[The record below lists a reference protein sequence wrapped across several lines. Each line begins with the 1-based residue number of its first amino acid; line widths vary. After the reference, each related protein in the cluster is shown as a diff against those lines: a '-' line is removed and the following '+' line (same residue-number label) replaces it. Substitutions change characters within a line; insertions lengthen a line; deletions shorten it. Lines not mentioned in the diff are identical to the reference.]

1 VTSEAKPTAA
11 ELTEPAEKQ
20 TNNTPPPMAGNK
32 LLLVDGG
39 GLAGFAE
46 KWAEKLPTLDCAIE
60 VQVTDLASAA
70 QNLAAGDVVAMAF
83 AANALDESLAGLL
96 RAYRTHVGAISSFQA
111 VICEEPSP
119 EFSAALFEY
128 GIESFIPHATFCE
141 DVAAFTRQ
149 IAETLADEKSS
160 EARAVKLTRL
170 IRSGDQTK
178 IETLKTEL
186 KSDAGFDHLAAYS
199 FGKSLEAVGEYNE
212 AIDAFKKSSKM
223 NKLFHA
229 SSTSLGENLIITGRL
244 DEAKDVFEKLEKTN
258 PNNSDRKLQLATI
271 YTEQG
276 DFERAKGYLKEAARL
291 APNNPK
297 IAETKAHMYLK
308 AGKVQ
313 EAFQLMDNMSE
324 VGPFFAAKLNEMGI
338 KLSQAGKGKSALALY
353 QKAHKVVRPE
363 LKYKI
368 SMNAALACYRL
379 GEFDKALKYLTRC
392 EKEFGKSYEKL
403 EKIRK
408 TILAAKKKQPGTN
421 GGEPTAA

>member
-1 VTSEAKPTAA
+1 VTNEAAPKAT
-11 ELTEPAEKQ
+11 ESSEPAEKQ
-20 TNNTPPPMAGNK
+20 TSNAPTSVVSNK
-32 LLLVDGG
+32 ILLVDAG
-39 GLAGFAE
+39 GLTGLAE
-46 KWAEKLPTLDCAIE
+46 KWSEKSPTLECAIE
-60 VQVTDLASAA
+60 VQLIDLNSAQQLFASG
-70 QNLAAGDVVAMAF
+70 NIVAMAV
-83 AANALDESLAGLL
+83 AANALDENLAGLL
-96 RAYRTHVGAISSFQA
+96 RTYRNNVGAISSFQA
-111 VICEEPSP
+111 VICDDPSP

-128 GIESFIPHATFCE
+128 GIESFIPFASFCE

-149 IAETLADEKSS
+149 VAETLADEKSS
-160 EARAVKLTRL
+160 EARSVKLTRL
-170 IRSGDQTK
+170 IRSGDQSK
-178 IETLKTEL
+178 IESLKTEL

-212 AIDAFKKSSKM
+212 AIDAFQKSSKM

-271 YTEQG
+271 YTEKG
-276 DFERAKGYLKEAARL
+276 DFEKAKAYMKEAARL

-297 IAETKAHMYLK
+297 ISETKAHLYLK

-379 GEFDKALKYLTRC
+379 GELDQALKYLARC

-408 TILAAKKKQPGTN
+408 TIVAAKKKQPGTS